1 MARRKMSLA
10 HQPLN
15 TPRLARVLNLQ
26 LAQYL
31 ELVRRRMM
39 NPEKGARM
47 LSCVALQVRRIRPSF
62 CHAPTGEFSDAT
74 EFDLQAE
81 FFFHTAPKSIHYA
94 MDLSES
100 RRYDIRAMSLPHDEP
115 RNSRERESWEGHS
128 TVYLQGMARLPLQ
141 RSISIR
147 NPMFPVISQFMVN
160 NS

>member
-1 MARRKMSLA
+1 MAGRKMSLA
-10 HQPLN
+10 HQPVN
-15 TPRLARVLNLQ
+15 TPRLARILKLQ

-39 NPEKGARM
+39 NSEKGARM
-47 LSCVALQVRRIRPSF
+47 LSCVALQFCRFRPSF

-81 FFFHTAPKSIHYA
+81 FFFHTARKSIHYV

-100 RRYDIRAMSLPHDEP
+100 RRYDIRAMSSPHDEP
-115 RNSRERESWEGHS
+115 RNSREQESWEAHS
-128 TVYLQGMARLPLQ
+128 TVYLQGMARLSLQ

-147 NPMFPVISQFMVN
+147 NPMFPIVSRYMVY

>member
-10 HQPLN
+10 HQPVN
-15 TPRLARVLNLQ
+15 TPRLARILKLQ

-47 LSCVALQVRRIRPSF
+47 LSYVALQFCRIRPSL
-62 CHAPTGEFSDAT
+62 CHKPTGEFSDAT

-100 RRYDIRAMSLPHDEP
+100 RRYDIRAMSSPHDEP
-115 RNSRERESWEGHS
+115 RSREQESWEAHL
-128 TVYLQGMARLPLQ
+128 TVYLQGMALLSLQ

-147 NPMFPVISQFMVN
+147 NPMFPIVSRHVVY

>member
-1 MARRKMSLA
+1 MSLA

-15 TPRLARVLNLQ
+15 TPRLARVPDLQ

-74 EFDLQAE
+74 K
-81 FFFHTAPKSIHYA
+81 FFSHTAPKSIYYV

-100 RRYDIRAMSLPHDEP
+100 RRYDIRAMSSPHDEP